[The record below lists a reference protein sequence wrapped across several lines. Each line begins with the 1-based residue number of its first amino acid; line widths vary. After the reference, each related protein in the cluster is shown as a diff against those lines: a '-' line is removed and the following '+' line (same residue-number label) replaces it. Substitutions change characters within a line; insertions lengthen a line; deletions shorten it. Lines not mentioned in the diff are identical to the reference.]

1 MACPS
6 GCLNGGGQIRPE
18 KRENIMK
25 IAEELG
31 VGVETLWKRRI
42 GTFERDLRSRL
53 NGYWRAESKCMMCW
67 ELREDRRKRMRC
79 FTHDSM

>member
-53 NGYWRAESKCMMCW
+53 NGY
-67 ELREDRRKRMRC
+67 
-79 FTHDSM
+79 